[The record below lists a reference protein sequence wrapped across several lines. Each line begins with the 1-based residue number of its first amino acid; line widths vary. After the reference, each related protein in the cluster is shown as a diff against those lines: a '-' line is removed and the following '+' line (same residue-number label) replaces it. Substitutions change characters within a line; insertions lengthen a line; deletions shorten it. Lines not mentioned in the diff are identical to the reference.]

1 MRRYGLRVK
10 SKGFF
15 IQIAFLFMLLAAF
28 EPGREMA
35 IANFF
40 LAIFCLFTVAL
51 PFLLITRG
59 DKTEA
64 NRDFIAATVNPW
76 SQVVKEAELA
86 QVVLSEIT
94 SSVKMEPNLEIASE
108 QNVEQSLVSGDVIS
122 LEIKGSDE
130 LDESITQTLP
140 AEEELLAA

>member
-1 MRRYGLRVK
+1 
-10 SKGFF
+10 
-15 IQIAFLFMLLAAF
+15 MLLAAF

-59 DKTEA
+59 NKTEA

-94 SSVKMEPNLEIASE
+94 SSVKMEPNLEIASD
-108 QNVEQSLVSGDVIS
+108 QNVEPSLESGDVIS

-130 LDESITQTLP
+130 LDESTTQTLP
-140 AEEELLAA
+140 VEEELLAA

>member
-1 MRRYGLRVK
+1 
-10 SKGFF
+10 
-15 IQIAFLFMLLAAF
+15 MLLAAF

-59 DKTEA
+59 NKTEA

-76 SQVVKEAELA
+76 SQVAKEAELA

-94 SSVKMEPNLEIASE
+94 SSAKMEPNLEIPSE
-108 QNVEQSLVSGDVIS
+108 QNVEPSLESGDVIS

-130 LDESITQTLP
+130 LDESTTQTLP
-140 AEEELLAA
+140 VEEELLAA

>member
-1 MRRYGLRVK
+1 
-10 SKGFF
+10 
-15 IQIAFLFMLLAAF
+15 MLLAAF

-59 DKTEA
+59 NKTEA

-94 SSVKMEPNLEIASE
+94 SSVKMEPNLEMASE
-108 QNVEQSLVSGDVIS
+108 QDAGPNQETGDVIS
-122 LEIKGSDE
+122 LEINRSDE
-130 LDESITQTLP
+130 MDETITQILP
-140 AEEELLAA
+140 TEDELLAA

>member
-1 MRRYGLRVK
+1 
-10 SKGFF
+10 
-15 IQIAFLFMLLAAF
+15 MLLAAF

-108 QNVEQSLVSGDVIS
+108 KNVEPSLESGDVIS

-130 LDESITQTLP
+130 LNESTTQTLP
-140 AEEELLAA
+140 VEEELLAA

>member
-1 MRRYGLRVK
+1 
-10 SKGFF
+10 
-15 IQIAFLFMLLAAF
+15 MLLAAF

-64 NRDFIAATVNPW
+64 NREFIAATVNPW

-94 SSVKMEPNLEIASE
+94 SSVKMDPNLEIASE
-108 QNVEQSLVSGDVIS
+108 QNVEPSLESGDVIS

-130 LDESITQTLP
+130 LDESTTQTLP
-140 AEEELLAA
+140 VEEELLAA

>member
-1 MRRYGLRVK
+1 
-10 SKGFF
+10 
-15 IQIAFLFMLLAAF
+15 MLLAAF

-108 QNVEQSLVSGDVIS
+108 QNVEPSLESVDVIS
-122 LEIKGSDE
+122 LEIKASDE

>member
-1 MRRYGLRVK
+1 
-10 SKGFF
+10 
-15 IQIAFLFMLLAAF
+15 MLLAAF

-59 DKTEA
+59 NKTEA

-94 SSVKMEPNLEIASE
+94 SSVEMEPNLEIASE
-108 QNVEQSLVSGDVIS
+108 QNVEPSPESGDVIS

-130 LDESITQTLP
+130 LDESTTQALP
-140 AEEELLAA
+140 VEEELLAA

>member
-1 MRRYGLRVK
+1 
-10 SKGFF
+10 
-15 IQIAFLFMLLAAF
+15 MLLAAF

-35 IANFF
+35 IANLF
-40 LAIFCLFTVAL
+40 LAIFCLFTVVL

-64 NRDFIAATVNPW
+64 NRDFIAASVNPW

-86 QVVLSEIT
+86 QVVLTEIT

-108 QNVEQSLVSGDVIS
+108 QNVEPSLESGDVIS

-130 LDESITQTLP
+130 LDESITQKLP

>member
-1 MRRYGLRVK
+1 
-10 SKGFF
+10 
-15 IQIAFLFMLLAAF
+15 MLLAAF

-59 DKTEA
+59 DKTQA

-76 SQVVKEAELA
+76 SQIVKEAELA

-108 QNVEQSLVSGDVIS
+108 QNVEPSLESGEVIS
-122 LEIKGSDE
+122 LEIKVSDE

>member
-1 MRRYGLRVK
+1 
-10 SKGFF
+10 
-15 IQIAFLFMLLAAF
+15 MLLAAF
-28 EPGREMA
+28 DPGREMA

-108 QNVEQSLVSGDVIS
+108 QNVEPSLESGDVIS
-122 LEIKGSDE
+122 LEVKASDE
-130 LDESITQTLP
+130 LDESITQILP
-140 AEEELLAA
+140 TDDELLAA

>member
-1 MRRYGLRVK
+1 
-10 SKGFF
+10 
-15 IQIAFLFMLLAAF
+15 MLLAAL

-40 LAIFCLFTVAL
+40 LAIFVMFTVAI

-76 SQVVKEAELA
+76 SQVVKEAELT
-86 QVVLSEIT
+86 QVILSEIT
-94 SSVKMEPNLEIASE
+94 SSVNIEPNLEVVSD
-108 QNVEQSLVSGDVIS
+108 QNIGPFAESGKVIS
-122 LEIKGSDE
+122 LEIKRSDE
-130 LDESITQTLP
+130 LNEALYQSTPTAD
-140 AEEELLAA
+140 ELLAA

>member
-1 MRRYGLRVK
+1 
-10 SKGFF
+10 
-15 IQIAFLFMLLAAF
+15 MLLAAF

-94 SSVKMEPNLEIASE
+94 SSVKMEPNLEIASD
-108 QNVEQSLVSGDVIS
+108 QNVEPSLESGDVIS

>member
-1 MRRYGLRVK
+1 
-10 SKGFF
+10 
-15 IQIAFLFMLLAAF
+15 MLLAAF

-86 QVVLSEIT
+86 KVVLSEIT

-108 QNVEQSLVSGDVIS
+108 QNIGPSLVSGDVIS

>member
-1 MRRYGLRVK
+1 
-10 SKGFF
+10 
-15 IQIAFLFMLLAAF
+15 MLLAAF

-59 DKTEA
+59 NKTEA

-94 SSVKMEPNLEIASE
+94 SSVKMESNLEIASE
-108 QNVEQSLVSGDVIS
+108 QNVEPSLESGDVIS

-130 LDESITQTLP
+130 LDESTTQTLP
-140 AEEELLAA
+140 VEEELLAA

>member
-1 MRRYGLRVK
+1 
-10 SKGFF
+10 
-15 IQIAFLFMLLAAF
+15 MLLAAF

-108 QNVEQSLVSGDVIS
+108 QNVEPSLESGDVIS

-130 LDESITQTLP
+130 LDESTTQMLP
-140 AEEELLAA
+140 VEEEVLAA

>member
-1 MRRYGLRVK
+1 
-10 SKGFF
+10 
-15 IQIAFLFMLLAAF
+15 MLLAAF

-59 DKTEA
+59 NKTEA

-94 SSVKMEPNLEIASE
+94 SSVKMEPNPEIASE
-108 QNVEQSLVSGDVIS
+108 QNVEPSLESGDVIS

-130 LDESITQTLP
+130 LDESTTQTLP
-140 AEEELLAA
+140 VEEELLAA

>member
-1 MRRYGLRVK
+1 
-10 SKGFF
+10 
-15 IQIAFLFMLLAAF
+15 MLLAAF
-28 EPGREMA
+28 EPGKEMA

-108 QNVEQSLVSGDVIS
+108 QNVEPSLESGDVIS

-130 LDESITQTLP
+130 LDESITQSLP

>member
-1 MRRYGLRVK
+1 
-10 SKGFF
+10 
-15 IQIAFLFMLLAAF
+15 MLLAAF

-40 LAIFCLFTVAL
+40 LAIFCLFTVSL

-64 NRDFIAATVNPW
+64 NRDFISATVNPW

-108 QNVEQSLVSGDVIS
+108 RNVEPSLESGDVIS

>member
-1 MRRYGLRVK
+1 
-10 SKGFF
+10 
-15 IQIAFLFMLLAAF
+15 MLLAAF

-108 QNVEQSLVSGDVIS
+108 QNVEPSLVSGDVIS

-140 AEEELLAA
+140 AKEELLAA

>member
-1 MRRYGLRVK
+1 
-10 SKGFF
+10 
-15 IQIAFLFMLLAAF
+15 MLLAAF

-108 QNVEQSLVSGDVIS
+108 QNVEPSLESGDVIS

-130 LDESITQTLP
+130 LDESTTQTLTV
-140 AEEELLAA
+140 EEELLAA

>member
-1 MRRYGLRVK
+1 
-10 SKGFF
+10 
-15 IQIAFLFMLLAAF
+15 MLLAAF

-59 DKTEA
+59 NKTEA

-94 SSVKMEPNLEIASE
+94 TSVKMEPNLEIASE
-108 QNVEQSLVSGDVIS
+108 QNVEPSLESGDVIS

-130 LDESITQTLP
+130 LDESTTQTLP
-140 AEEELLAA
+140 VEEELLAA

>member
-1 MRRYGLRVK
+1 
-10 SKGFF
+10 
-15 IQIAFLFMLLAAF
+15 MLLAAF

-108 QNVEQSLVSGDVIS
+108 QNIEPSLESGDVIS

-130 LDESITQTLP
+130 LDESRTQTLP
-140 AEEELLAA
+140 VEEELLAA

>member
-1 MRRYGLRVK
+1 
-10 SKGFF
+10 
-15 IQIAFLFMLLAAF
+15 MLLAAF

-86 QVVLSEIT
+86 QVVLSEIN
-94 SSVKMEPNLEIASE
+94 SSGINKPNLEIASK
-108 QNVEQSLVSGDVIS
+108 QNVEPCPELGDVIS
-122 LEIKGSDE
+122 LEITVSDE
-130 LDESITQTLP
+130 LDESIIQISP
-140 AEEELLAA
+140 EEEELLAA

>member
-1 MRRYGLRVK
+1 
-10 SKGFF
+10 
-15 IQIAFLFMLLAAF
+15 MLLAAF

-64 NRDFIAATVNPW
+64 NRDFITATINPW
-76 SQVVKEAELA
+76 AQVVKEAELA

-108 QNVEQSLVSGDVIS
+108 QNVEPSLESGDVIS

-130 LDESITQTLP
+130 LDESITQKLP
-140 AEEELLAA
+140 AEEKLLAALEN

>member
-1 MRRYGLRVK
+1 
-10 SKGFF
+10 
-15 IQIAFLFMLLAAF
+15 MLLAAF

-59 DKTEA
+59 NKTEA

-108 QNVEQSLVSGDVIS
+108 QNVEPSHVSGDVIS

>member
-1 MRRYGLRVK
+1 
-10 SKGFF
+10 
-15 IQIAFLFMLLAAF
+15 MLLAAF

-59 DKTEA
+59 NKTEA

-94 SSVKMEPNLEIASE
+94 SSVKMETNLEIASE
-108 QNVEQSLVSGDVIS
+108 QNVEPSLESGDVIS

>member
-1 MRRYGLRVK
+1 
-10 SKGFF
+10 
-15 IQIAFLFMLLAAF
+15 MLLAAF

-86 QVVLSEIT
+86 KVVLSEIT

-108 QNVEQSLVSGDVIS
+108 QNVEPSLESGDVIS

>member
-1 MRRYGLRVK
+1 
-10 SKGFF
+10 
-15 IQIAFLFMLLAAF
+15 MLLAAF
-28 EPGREMA
+28 EPGKEMA

-108 QNVEQSLVSGDVIS
+108 QNVEPSLESGDVIS

-130 LDESITQTLP
+130 LDESTTQTLP

>member
-1 MRRYGLRVK
+1 
-10 SKGFF
+10 
-15 IQIAFLFMLLAAF
+15 MLLAAF

-108 QNVEQSLVSGDVIS
+108 QNVDPSLESGDVIS

-130 LDESITQTLP
+130 LDESITQILP

>member
-1 MRRYGLRVK
+1 
-10 SKGFF
+10 
-15 IQIAFLFMLLAAF
+15 MLLAAF

-94 SSVKMEPNLEIASE
+94 SSVKMEPNLEMASE
-108 QNVEQSLVSGDVIS
+108 QNVEPSQESGDVIS

-130 LDESITQTLP
+130 LDESITQVLQ
-140 AEEELLAA
+140 EEEEVLAA